1 MTTVVQ
7 PSPAGFGSSHGHVP
21 THSHSQYPQQQ
32 QLQNSQQSQPAKHPR
47 PPLPQPPQPP
57 QHAQSPSQPP
67 HPYGS
72 QHGTQQFVPYT
83 TPQTSASN
91 LATITES
98 APPSAGTTP
107 RTAAQA
113 SFPDLTPAPSHAP
126 SAAASTEEL
135 AALEFAH
142 ETGTPATGLYS
153 QNGLW
158 SDDSDE
164 EEQRMSWRQRLSNST
179 AGDRRS
185 VKSSK
190 SNGGHSHRGSRSKMD
205 SIISPLSVESP
216 WPWSRK
222 SVAERRESPPANEQQ
237 EVLAGDNPVR
247 GGSGNR
253 HSGRMSP
260 STSISSCPQPH
271 PGKHQHTASMH
282 SISSQHSTVSAASV
296 ASNDLSLKQRISMGR
311 LRRKSTSKGGFNDF
325 PDVVPAVPQIPAAL
339 ESTLSIRSQKTNS
352 RGSLPGTA
360 GDGKKDLKASASTK
374 ADHVNVSVIPTSSSS
389 SSLKALAA
397 EARVHAASPSA
408 HSPRPSASS
417 ITTPRQQPQPLPS
430 PSPTPTR
437 TMPQPVPMPT
447 PTPTQAVPV
456 PRVPPQAQA
465 PASNRLSI
473 TTQPKKE
480 EKDRPKSFIKRNV
493 ERLWRSKSAHGL
505 HENYDGLE
513 PSSPPPVPE
522 LPSKLRKPP
531 TSTSQQAAGG
541 RATPANPAA
550 TLGRISSPVA
560 NPIAASAIFPMAPGT
575 TGAAPMSPVATG
587 HSTNS
592 AQTGNFATISGLPSS
607 GPAGDELAAH
617 LAALDAKYPSFSAST
632 LGGAAGK
639 STRSFNLIDPDEA
652 LETDPFASAFEPPR
666 RPLSRVMSRTST
678 RTSARDSTR
687 DSMLTLDEDVPR
699 PWTPGL
705 NSPSMRSLM
714 PRLYKSKSFA
724 SSSRPSSM
732 AMFFSKDKD
741 RDSKPPPTPDL
752 PTHTIVNSPVPTV
765 PSAASDVP
773 SPRPTPS
780 RSPLHITDTEVEEK
794 ANAAE
799 ETPVFY
805 DSFDVPPSE
814 DEEPRSR
821 CGSVTRGE
829 IAKVSRAFP
838 APPTTFVDELE
849 RLEPASQQQQQ
860 PATAV
865 QGSEQEAQAIEQS
878 RIVGPPRG
886 SSSGSVSG
894 VTGGVIDGG
903 VGGSP
908 RQDHVP
914 FPGPSLN
921 RDRDVIHHH
930 HHRISSHRHSNNSS
944 DDDIDNDLAP
954 RHSASVSGSSLELRT
969 PHPNTHPDS
978 FAAHPILKDRDH
990 PDSRDHHQDD
1000 IPPRPESANSFQQ
1013 LYDQLD
1019 INPNTLQPIHPLG
1032 PAADDASFCDPFG
1045 LSHPGSAFSYKAP
1058 QVAST
1063 SQQSPGRAVP
1073 AVPFPEVENSPRL
1086 HSSEDYAF
1094 PIDIPSQPSSCTACD
1109 PDLATTPNKLKRM
1122 AVDYS
1127 LQRKGFNP
1135 HAAAEPEPSH
1145 GLGVQLPQRSSSR
1158 REPHRHTSEGRHEHR
1173 EAYQRLG
1180 SGMPSPGAG
1189 ASRSRRESNEPRQRV
1204 RSGPEQWIDD
1214 MDTSSSENEQDETPL
1229 SQLHPAA
1236 AQQQQER
1243 RARSLA
1249 RREAR
1254 RAERERQ
1261 LRCHK
1266 QNQHSDGTL
1275 RPAAHWN
1282 GEGGVPADVLAG
1294 RLENVAI
1301 SNANGGLAAPLRS
1314 QRSLRR
1320 PHRSSDQS
1328 PSPALSRATTM
1339 SSRPSRPS
1347 SARPLPNPSDHG
1359 NHASSSHSQ
1368 APAQGQS
1375 RPASGASAAQH
1386 RSRQR
1391 SHSIGARHPPPSGDV
1406 PPLPR
1411 GRALPVRC
1419 IVVADEIRQI
1429 SIDVYH
1435 DTIAREILS
1444 QLKGKLPAPTANA
1457 AWVVCEVFTER
1468 GLERQVRDYENIASL
1483 VKGWDA
1489 SAANCLAIRES
1500 ALTLARQ
1507 VPESAPF
1514 VGGWCQLEVKP
1525 GKWSKRW
1532 LETRGGQVFL
1542 SKNDKGKDEVQL
1554 NTLFSDVYRPQQ
1566 SYGAPQPFVFAIKR
1580 LEPSASFERPDEFLF
1595 TIASDE
1601 STGYK
1606 LHTAVY
1612 SSRSFTIGTGN
1623 PAAMAPKTKSL
1634 GRSKSMAQRRPEQ
1647 TLLDVHNTP
1656 SAFTGKG
1663 LLKHGH

>member
-1 MTTVVQ
+1 
-7 PSPAGFGSSHGHVP
+7 
-21 THSHSQYPQQQ
+21 
-32 QLQNSQQSQPAKHPR
+32 
-47 PPLPQPPQPP
+47 
-57 QHAQSPSQPP
+57 
-67 HPYGS
+67 
-72 QHGTQQFVPYT
+72 
-83 TPQTSASN
+83 
-91 LATITES
+91 
-98 APPSAGTTP
+98 
-107 RTAAQA
+107 
-113 SFPDLTPAPSHAP
+113 
-126 SAAASTEEL
+126 
-135 AALEFAH
+135 
-142 ETGTPATGLYS
+142 
-153 QNGLW
+153 
-158 SDDSDE
+158 
-164 EEQRMSWRQRLSNST
+164 MSWRQRLSNST

-185 VKSSK
+185 VKSTK
-190 SNGGHSHRGSRSKMD
+190 SGNGNHSHRGSRSKMD

-222 SVAERRESPPANEQQ
+222 SVTAERREPASEQQ
-237 EVLAGDNPVR
+237 EVLAADNGGTLR
-247 GGSGNR
+247 GSVNR

-260 STSISSCPQPH
+260 ASSISSCGPTPH
-271 PGKHQHTASMH
+271 GKHQHTGSMH
-282 SISSQHSTVSAASV
+282 SISSQHSAISAAGSLT
-296 ASNDLSLKQRISMGR
+296 SNADLTIKQRISMGR

-339 ESTLSIRSQKTNS
+339 ESQLSIRSQRSASS
-352 RGSLPGTA
+352 RGSLPSTA
-360 GDGKKDLKASASTK
+360 DKKDLKASASTK
-374 ADHVNVSVIPTSSSS
+374 ADHVNVSVIPSSGSSTS
-389 SSLKALAA
+389 LRALAA
-397 EARVHAASPSA
+397 EARVHAASPNPYHQA
-408 HSPRPSASS
+408 PHMQTPNSPRPPASP
-417 ITTPRQQPQPLPS
+417 ITTPRPPSQPL
-430 PSPTPTR
+430 
-437 TMPQPVPMPT
+437 
-447 PTPTQAVPV
+447 PTPTQTPTPRATPSPAPVSASSPTPMRAAPPV
-456 PRVPPQAQA
+456 PP
-465 PASNRLSI
+465 PASHRLSM
-473 TTQPKKE
+473 TSQASKVDKDGKE
-480 EKDRPKSFIKRNV
+480 RPKSFLKRNV

-505 HENYDGLE
+505 SGNYDEME
-513 PSSPPPVPE
+513 PTSPLPPVPA
-522 LPSKLRKPP
+522 LPSALKARNALNS
-531 TSTSQQAAGG
+531 STSSQAPSG
-541 RATPANPAA
+541 RATPVAV
-550 TLGRISSPVA
+550 GRISSPVA
-560 NPIAASAIFPMAPGT
+560 NPIAASAVFPMPAPPASAPVPVPAPAPARAQAMT
-575 TGAAPMSPVATG
+575 PPPPPPPPPMSPMATG
-587 HSTNS
+587 HSTHS
-592 AQTGNFATISGLPSS
+592 AQTAPAHSQGGNYATISGLPSAT
-607 GPAGDELAAH
+607 PAGDELAAH

-632 LGGAAGK
+632 LGAAGK
-639 STRSFNLIDPDEA
+639 SARSFNMIDPDEA

-678 RTSARDSTR
+678 RTSQR

-724 SSSRPSSM
+724 SGSRPSSM

-741 RDSKPPPTPDL
+741 GKDGRDAKDARAPPTPDL
-752 PTHTIVNSPVPTV
+752 PQHTVVASPLPVGPV
-765 PSAASDVP
+765 DGPPSGVP

-780 RSPLHITDTEVEEK
+780 RSPLHITDTDDVHD
-794 ANAAE
+794 E

-805 DSFDVPPSE
+805 DNFDNVPPSE
-814 DEEPRSR
+814 DDEPRSR

-838 APPTTFVDELE
+838 APPTSTHADGLE
-849 RLEPASQQQQQ
+849 RLEPA
-860 PATAV
+860 PAPAL
-865 QGSEQEAQAIEQS
+865 SPSSPLSSPSPSSAP

-886 SSSGSVSG
+886 SSSSSGSGVSG
-894 VTGGVIDGG
+894 VPGVPG
-903 VGGSP
+903 VGSVPGVMGVMGGGRSGSP
-908 RQDHVP
+908 CQDHVP
-914 FPGPSLN
+914 PPRPAAAAHPLPSL
-921 RDRDVIHHH
+921 
-930 HHRISSHRHSNNSS
+930 SHPPPPPSNSSS
-944 DDDIDNDLAP
+944 DDLDLDHDADLAP

-969 PHPNTHPDS
+969 PHPNTHPDT
-978 FAAHPILKDRDH
+978 FATQSHAHAQTPTRPSASGKQPGHGDSSDH
-990 PDSRDHHQDD
+990 SPS
-1000 IPPRPESANSFQQ
+1000 RPESTNSFQQ

-1019 INPNTLQPIHPLG
+1019 INPSTLQPIHPYHQA
-1032 PAADDASFCDPFG
+1032 PAEDDVSFCDPFG
-1045 LSHPGSAFSYKAP
+1045 LSHQGSAFSYRAP
-1058 QVAST
+1058 TPAST
-1063 SQQSPGRAVP
+1063 LCQPQPQPQPRTT
-1073 AVPFPEVENSPRL
+1073 VPFPDVENSPRL
-1086 HSSEDYAF
+1086 PSSSEDYAF

-1109 PDLATTPNKLKRM
+1109 PDLATTPSRLKRM

-1135 HAAAEPEPSH
+1135 HAASEPDSAPPAAGAG
-1145 GLGVQLPQRSSSR
+1145 GLGMHIPARSSSR
-1158 REPHRHTSEGRHEHR
+1158 REPGRGNRESRHAHDARHEHR

-1180 SGMPSPGAG
+1180 SGIRSPGPG
-1189 ASRSRRESNEPRQRV
+1189 ASRERHDSTESRQRV

-1261 LRCHK
+1261 LRTHK
-1266 QNQHSDGTL
+1266 QNQATDGTL
-1275 RPAAHWN
+1275 RPTAHWN

-1301 SNANGGLAAPLRS
+1301 SNGGLAAPLRS

-1320 PHRSSDQS
+1320 PQRSSDQDS
-1328 PSPALSRATTM
+1328 PSPALSRATTL
-1339 SSRPSRPS
+1339 SSRPSRPN
-1347 SARPLPNPSDHG
+1347 SARPLPNPSDH
-1359 NHASSSHSQ
+1359 
-1368 APAQGQS
+1368 AQGHSGHGQAHGQPHGQSLAAPSQSQSQS
-1375 RPASGASAAQH
+1375 RPTSSNAPPH

-1391 SHSIGARHPPPSGDV
+1391 SHSIGARHPPPAGDV

-1411 GRALPVRC
+1411 GRAQPVRC

-1435 DTIAREILS
+1435 DTIAKEILA
-1444 QLKGKLPAPTANA
+1444 QLKSKLPPASANSG
-1457 AWVVCEVFTER
+1457 WVVCEVFTER

-1554 NTLFSDVYRPQQ
+1554 NTLFCDVYRPQQ
-1566 SYGAPQPFVFAIKR
+1566 AHAYGAPQPFVFAIKR
-1580 LEPSASFERPDEFLF
+1580 LEAAAAFERPDEFIF
-1595 TIASDE
+1595 TVASDE

-1612 SSRSFTIGTGN
+1612 ASRSFTIGTGN
-1623 PAAMAPKTKSL
+1623 PAAAKVAKGTL
-1634 GRSKSMAQRRPEQ
+1634 GRSRSVAQRRGAPEPAPA
-1647 TLLDVHNTP
+1647 LLDVSNGP
-1656 SAFTGKG
+1656 SAFTGRG

>member
-1 MTTVVQ
+1 
-7 PSPAGFGSSHGHVP
+7 
-21 THSHSQYPQQQ
+21 
-32 QLQNSQQSQPAKHPR
+32 
-47 PPLPQPPQPP
+47 
-57 QHAQSPSQPP
+57 
-67 HPYGS
+67 
-72 QHGTQQFVPYT
+72 
-83 TPQTSASN
+83 
-91 LATITES
+91 
-98 APPSAGTTP
+98 
-107 RTAAQA
+107 
-113 SFPDLTPAPSHAP
+113 
-126 SAAASTEEL
+126 
-135 AALEFAH
+135 
-142 ETGTPATGLYS
+142 
-153 QNGLW
+153 
-158 SDDSDE
+158 
-164 EEQRMSWRQRLSNST
+164 MSWRQRLSNST

-222 SVAERRESPPANEQQ
+222 SVAEKRESPPANEQQ
-237 EVLAGDNPVR
+237 EVLAGENPVLR
-247 GGSGNR
+247 SSGNGNR

-260 STSISSCPQPH
+260 ASSISSCPPPH
-271 PGKHQHTASMH
+271 KHQHTSSMH
-282 SISSQHSTVSAASV
+282 SISSQHSAVSSASV
-296 ASNDLSLKQRISMGR
+296 ASADLTIKQRISMGR

-339 ESTLSIRSQKTNS
+339 ESTLSVRSQKSSS
-352 RGSLPGTA
+352 RGSLPGSV

-374 ADHVNVSVIPTSSSS
+374 ADHVNVSAGHALPTSSSS

-397 EARVHAASPSA
+397 EARVHAASPNPN
-408 HSPRPSASS
+408 SPRPTASPS
-417 ITTPRQQPQPLPS
+417 TTPRQQQQPLP

-437 TMPQPVPMPT
+437 SMPQPVPIPT
-447 PTPTQAVPV
+447 PRAPS
-456 PRVPPQAQA
+456 QA

-473 TTQPKKE
+473 TSQKKE

-505 HENYDGLE
+505 NENYDGLE
-513 PSSPPPVPE
+513 LASPPPVPE
-522 LPSKLRKPP
+522 LPSGLRKPGLNAS
-531 TSTSQQAAGG
+531 TSSQQAS
-541 RATPANPAA
+541 RSATPATPAT

-560 NPIAASAIFPMAPGT
+560 NPIAASAVFPMAP
-575 TGAAPMSPVATG
+575 AAPMSPAMTG
-587 HSTNS
+587 HSTSS
-592 AQTGNFATISGLPSS
+592 AQTANYATISGLPSS

-714 PRLYKSKSFA
+714 PRLYKSKSFV
-724 SSSRPSSM
+724 SGSRPSSM
-732 AMFFSKDKD
+732 AMFFSKDKEG
-741 RDSKPPPTPDL
+741 KAPPTPDL
-752 PTHTIVNSPVPTV
+752 PQHTVVSPVPV
-765 PSAASDVP
+765 AHDVP

-780 RSPLHITDTEVEEK
+780 RSPLHITDIEVGEK

-805 DSFDVPPSE
+805 DNFDNVPPSE

-838 APPTTFVDELE
+838 APPTTLVDDLE
-849 RLEPASQQQQQ
+849 RLEPAQPAQPAQQQ
-860 PATAV
+860 PAPAV
-865 QGSEQEAQAIEQS
+865 HAAGQGVEPIEAA

-886 SSSGSVSG
+886 SSSSVVSG
-894 VTGGVIDGG
+894 AGGVTCVMGG
-903 VGGSP
+903 GRSGSP
-908 RQDHVP
+908 RQGHVSRP
-914 FPGPSLN
+914 VLTTTTDMNP
-921 RDRDVIHHH
+921 D
-930 HHRISSHRHSNNSS
+930 SSTHRHSSNSS
-944 DDDIDNDLAP
+944 DDDIDNDIAP

-978 FAAHPILKDRDH
+978 FPQPPPALKESR
-990 PDSRDHHQDD
+990 DSRDLRDL
-1000 IPPRPESANSFQQ
+1000 PPRPESANSFQQ

-1019 INPNTLQPIHPLG
+1019 INPATLQPIHHLG
-1032 PAADDASFCDPFG
+1032 PAADDASFCDPYG
-1045 LSHPGSAFSYKAP
+1045 LSHPGSKFSYKAP
-1058 QVAST
+1058 APAPAST
-1063 SQQSPGRAVP
+1063 LQQSPGRTVP

-1086 HSSEDYAF
+1086 PSSEDYAF
-1094 PIDIPSQPSSCTACD
+1094 PIDIPSQPSSSTACD
-1109 PDLATTPNKLKRM
+1109 PDLATTPSKLKRM

-1135 HAAAEPEPSH
+1135 HAATEPEPSY
-1145 GLGVQLPQRSSSR
+1145 GLGVHLPQRSSSR
-1158 REPHRHTSEGRHEHR
+1158 REPRQEGRHEHR

-1180 SGMPSPGAG
+1180 SGMPSPGIPG
-1189 ASRSRRESNEPRQRV
+1189 SRDRRESNEPRQRV

-1261 LRCHK
+1261 LRSHK

-1301 SNANGGLAAPLRS
+1301 STANGSLAAPLRP

-1339 SSRPSRPS
+1339 SSRPSRPN
-1347 SARPLPNPSDHG
+1347 SARPLPNPSDH
-1359 NHASSSHSQ
+1359 ASSSHSQ
-1368 APAQGQS
+1368 VPSQAQS
-1375 RPASGASAAQH
+1375 RPVSGSSAAQH

-1391 SHSIGARHPPPSGDV
+1391 SHSIGARHPPPQGDV

-1411 GRALPVRC
+1411 GRAQPVRC

-1444 QLKGKLPAPTANA
+1444 QLKGKLPPPTANA

-1489 SAANCLAIRES
+1489 TAANCLAIRES

-1507 VPESAPF
+1507 VPETAPY
-1514 VGGWCQLEVKP
+1514 VGGWCQLEVKQ

-1542 SKNDKGKDEVQL
+1542 SKNDKGKDEMQL
-1554 NTLFSDVYRPQQ
+1554 NTLFCDVYRPQQ

-1580 LEPSASFERPDEFLF
+1580 LEAAASFERPDEFMF

-1612 SSRSFTIGTGN
+1612 ASRSFTIGTGN
-1623 PAAMAPKTKSL
+1623 PAATAPKPKTNL